1 MEHQRSR
8 DALIVIVCLLLSSL
22 SLLGIGRLKIDSST
36 DAFIP
41 TKAPVVETNNRIE
54 EQFGSLDALVV
65 SLYDEKGILSGEN
78 LALIAS
84 LTDEI
89 GKLEGVKQAS
99 SITNLKHLEPAP
111 DGVEVV
117 SLYEGNVEALETH
130 IASWPGFYEGTFLSE
145 DRTSASILIQTQL
158 DYNQAALLGS
168 LRAILAPLSGLEASI
183 LGLPVVTEQIR
194 ISLLADLA
202 FLIPVVAALIMLVLY
217 LFLRSF
223 KATLLCLVPLVF
235 SSSLAL
241 GIMSITGI
249 TFTMATML
257 VPVLLLIVGSAYTIH
272 IFSHFFEE

>member
-8 DALIVIVCLLLSSL
+8 DTLIVIVCLLLSSL

-130 IASWPGFYEGTFLSE
+130 IASWLGFYEGTFLSE
-145 DRTSASILIQTQL
+145 DRTSASILIQTKL
-158 DYNQAALLGS
+158 DYNQAELLGS

-202 FLIPVVAALIMLVLY
+202 FLVPIVAALIMLVLY

-241 GIMSITGI
+241 GIMSTGI
-249 TFTMATML
+249 AAYRRQRLHHPYFQ
-257 VPVLLLIVGSAYTIH
+257 PLL
-272 IFSHFFEE
+272 